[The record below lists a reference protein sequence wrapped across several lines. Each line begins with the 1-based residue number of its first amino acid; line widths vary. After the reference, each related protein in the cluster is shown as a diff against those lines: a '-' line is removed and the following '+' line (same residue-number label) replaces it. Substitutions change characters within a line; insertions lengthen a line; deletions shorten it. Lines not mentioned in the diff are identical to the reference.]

1 MGIMNKMIIAFI
13 FIFLKI
19 NCADNTRVIN
29 TCGNLGYKQPEKAE
43 DCVEDKQIC
52 CYASLEY
59 KENEETKNI
68 KFCVSSPSDIEKDDV
83 KDEILQYTK
92 FTILDLKCNK
102 SQYIY
107 NSMMILSLF
116 IFILF

>member
-29 TCGNLGYKQPEKAE
+29 TCGNLGYEPPEKTE

-52 CYASLEY
+52 CYVSLEY
-59 KENEETKNI
+59 KENEVTKNI

-83 KDEILQYTK
+83 KEEILQYTK